1 MKKIYLKPETEVF
14 EVTHEQYLLSGSTE
28 GRSTE
33 NLGDLSGNV
42 GGTEDTP
49 DPFGGKG
56 QDGGTTRAPGFF
68 GDFDE

>member
-1 MKKIYLKPETEVF
+1 MKKIYLRPEAEVF

-28 GRSTE
+28 GRGTE

-42 GGTEDTP
+42 DGTEDNP
-49 DPFGGKG
+49 DPFGGNG

-68 GDFDE
+68 GDF